1 MLTQSQVKEMF
12 DYREDGKLIRKVKVG
27 GPSGAVGN
35 VVGDHGSKTLGTRSK
50 RYITTKV
57 NGEHWC
63 IHRLIFLHHHGY
75 VPEQIDHINRNSLD
89 NRIENLRPADS
100 SLNAINRK
108 LFSNSTSGVKGVSWH
123 KYQKRWFVYVDVN
136 KKRKNIGY
144 FNDLELAE
152 LVANEARDKYHS
164 NSFQI

>member
-12 DYREDGKLIRKVKVG
+12 DYREDGKLIRKFS
-27 GPSGAVGN
+27 SGRCGKAGS
-35 VVGDHGSKTLGTRSK
+35 VVGCYNSKHLGTRDC
-50 RYITTKV
+50 RYISTKV
-57 NGEHWC
+57 HGKGWQV
-63 IHRLIFLHHHGY
+63 HRLIFLYHHGY